1 MDMMNTDASLA
12 EPFAAPDR
20 ALMDAARQQIHTQIA
35 SLTLDFLPAMKE
47 KLMPLKATL
56 NAADSQFADNL
67 ATLTA
72 QLKTFSTAAI
82 DQKQQQIDADQSLSN
97 EQKNQALTLLDAQR
111 VRQALELNKVLAK
124 AAHAIASTTD
134 DLQQIRLQ
142 LVDSNLTETLQGQLN
157 GFNQQAAGQK
167 AKMDTEAEDRRLLD
181 ETVKTYE
188 QHNLAD
194 VFKDALPTTEELST
208 IAIPSPHLMALQLGI
223 GRLQTLIG
231 KLSGALKYSDLITE
245 REQLRTRYNNL
256 LAESQTAQKEAK
268 EVTRKL
274 EELATLAGLDNNRM
288 IWVQQSRKLSDSL
301 YRFLEN
307 DVSKVKDPTL
317 VNQQIEQFS
326 AYMKSI
332 YSVTRNT

>member
-1 MDMMNTDASLA
+1 MMNTDASLA

-47 KLMPLKATL
+47 KLLPLKATL

-181 ETVKTYE
+181 ERSRRT
-188 QHNLAD
+188 N
-194 VFKDALPTTEELST
+194 ST
-208 IAIPSPHLMALQLGI
+208 IW
-223 GRLQTLIG
+223 QT
-231 KLSGALKYSDLITE
+231 YS
-245 REQLRTRYNNL
+245 RTRCRP
-256 LAESQTAQKEAK
+256 
-268 EVTRKL
+268 RKSCRQL
-274 EELATLAGLDNNRM
+274 PFPRRTSWHCNSA
-288 IWVQQSRKLSDSL
+288 
-301 YRFLEN
+301 
-307 DVSKVKDPTL
+307 L
-317 VNQQIEQFS
+317 VDCKRS
-326 AYMKSI
+326 
-332 YSVTRNT
+332 